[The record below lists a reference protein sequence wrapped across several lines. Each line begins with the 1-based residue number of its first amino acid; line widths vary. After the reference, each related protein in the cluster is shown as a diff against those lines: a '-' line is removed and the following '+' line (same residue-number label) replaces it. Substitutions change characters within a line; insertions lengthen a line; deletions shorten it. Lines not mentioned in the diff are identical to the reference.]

1 VYLVA
6 GRYMF
11 YRVLQLIAA
20 VVAAGILCAASS
32 DDRELVVDS
41 MVGLDVD
48 AHVESAD
55 TREPLEDVEIVF
67 RDIGLDDQVGGK
79 GVEKPVGKTKVDGSY
94 RGLFTYLWGRHYKGG
109 KPMYADTPRRF
120 DLVFRQAGFAPET
133 LEFDLDKLT
142 ASPDGTYLVKVEVR
156 PSRADN

>member
-1 VYLVA
+1 ML
-6 GRYMF
+6 
-11 YRVLQLIAA
+11 YRVLRIIVA
-20 VVAAGILCAASS
+20 VIAAGILCAASP

-55 TREPLEDVEIVF
+55 TKEPLEDVEIVF

-79 GVEKPVGKTKVDGSY
+79 GVEKPVGKTKADGSY

-142 ASPDGTYLVKVEVR
+142 PSPSRTCDIKVQVLL
-156 PSRADN
+156 SRADN